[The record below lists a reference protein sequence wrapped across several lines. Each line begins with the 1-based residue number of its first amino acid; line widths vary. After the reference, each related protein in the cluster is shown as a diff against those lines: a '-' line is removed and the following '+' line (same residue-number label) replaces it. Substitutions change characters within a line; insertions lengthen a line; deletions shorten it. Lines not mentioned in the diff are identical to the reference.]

1 MIVNYIKNLV
11 AALYFRYL
19 EDFKNCPASDAKG
32 LIRAIENLVPEMYV
46 YKGAEFWKDAALTYL
61 RNDVLKID
69 QHGKNKKWLSRLLS
83 SPPKKILTSGTF
95 LLCSVLAFL
104 YIKKKYVK

>member
-1 MIVNYIKNLV
+1 MKLV

-69 QHGKNKKWLSRLLS
+69 QDGKNKKWWYRLSLS
-83 SPPKKILTSGTF
+83 SPAKILTSGTF
-95 LLCSVLAFL
+95 LLCSVVAFL
-104 YIKKKYVK
+104 YVRKKYIK